1 MLITWQQKI
10 TVFTG
15 FWRLNTME
23 LILNQNI
30 SGTVCWWRKNEW
42 KIQCKSVYLL
52 YSPWKCLYSNVSCF
66 RQFQFGWNINIL
78 LLGTIPLPCP
88 ENKIYKI
95 TGLYYAECLFMIN
108 LNWQFINNAEAAREQ
123 CGLLKKR
130 DNTIL

>member
-1 MLITWQQKI
+1 M
-10 TVFTG
+10 
-15 FWRLNTME
+15 
-23 LILNQNI
+23 
-30 SGTVCWWRKNEW
+30 RK
-42 KIQCKSVYLL
+42 
-52 YSPWKCLYSNVSCF
+52 YSAKQYAFYIHAWKCLYCNVSRF

-108 LNWQFINNAEAAREQ
+108 LNWQFIEAAMEQ

>member
-1 MLITWQQKI
+1 MSEKYSA
-10 TVFTG
+10 
-15 FWRLNTME
+15 N
-23 LILNQNI
+23 
-30 SGTVCWWRKNEW
+30 
-42 KIQCKSVYLL
+42 L
-52 YSPWKCLYSNVSCF
+52 YTFYIHAWKCLYSNVSCF

>member
-1 MLITWQQKI
+1 MSEKY
-10 TVFTG
+10 
-15 FWRLNTME
+15 
-23 LILNQNI
+23 
-30 SGTVCWWRKNEW
+30 SA
-42 KIQCKSVYLL
+42 KSVYLL

-108 LNWQFINNAEAAREQ
+108 LNWQFIEAAMEQ
-123 CGLLKKR
+123 CDFISGLIIWIAVIIGNMQYGNQVIR
-130 DNTIL
+130 NQIGTT